1 MCLKDN
7 KMTKKNV
14 QSNGNRYVGRR
25 LFLKS
30 LASLTA
36 VAYAMPAIA
45 RSSGQTL
52 LAQNGRGRWDDQFD
66 SGASGGARV
75 ASNQPVLSFQTVSFT
90 QKSISE
96 YEQIVN
102 RGGWNRVPTQQ
113 GKLQIGVSH
122 PAVVALRQ
130 RLAASGDLS
139 SNAGMSSEAFD
150 TYVDAAVKRFQL
162 RHGLPADGVT
172 GEATYKCLNVDAQ
185 TRLNQLRTNVVRLT
199 PKAEMVSKEERFVM
213 VNIPAAQIEAV
224 ENGVVAQR
232 HTAVVGKID
241 RQTPLLDSKISQIIL
256 NPFWTV
262 PKSIIRKDII
272 PLMQKNPKYLA
283 DNNIHIFDGKGEE
296 VSPQSVN
303 WNSDEAVGLMFRQDP
318 GKINA
323 MSSTKINFANPYS
336 VYMHDTPQ
344 QTLFNSLMRFDSS
357 GCIRIQNIRDL
368 NQWILKNTP
377 GWDRAHMEEVIQS
390 RKNTP
395 INIPDPIPLHFV
407 YISAWSTGD
416 GVVQFRDD
424 IYHMDGSSEL
434 ALDTAN

>member
-1 MCLKDN
+1 
-7 KMTKKNV
+7 MTKKSAHSDHNYFV
-14 QSNGNRYVGRR
+14 ERR
-25 LFLKS
+25 LLLKS
-30 LASLTA
+30 LVS
-36 VAYAMPAIA
+36 VAAIA
-45 RSSGQTL
+45 CAKPVV
-52 LAQNGRGRWDDQFD
+52 AQSRRGGWDDQFD
-66 SGASGGARV
+66 AGATGSASV

-90 QKSISE
+90 QKSITQ
-96 YEQIVN
+96 YEEIVN
-102 RGGWNRVPTQQ
+102 RGGWPRVPTEQ

-122 PAVVALRQ
+122 PAVVTLRQ
-130 RLAASGDLS
+130 RLAISGDLP
-139 SNAGMSSEAFD
+139 SNAGMSSQSFD
-150 TYVDAAVKRFQL
+150 SYVDAAIKRFQA

-172 GEATYKCLNVDAQ
+172 GTSTYKCLNVDAQ

-199 PKAEMVSKEERFVM
+199 PKAEMVSKEQRFVM

-224 ENGVVAQR
+224 ENGVVVQR

-272 PLMQKNPKYLA
+272 PLMQKKSSYLS
-283 DNNIHIFDGKGEE
+283 DNNIHIFNSRGEE
-296 VSPQSVN
+296 VSPESVN

-377 GWDRAHMEEVIQS
+377 GWDRQHMEEVIQS

-434 ALDTAN
+434 ALDTAG

>member
-1 MCLKDN
+1 MSKTDTCRI
-7 KMTKKNV
+7 M
-14 QSNGNRYVGRR
+14 GRR

-30 LASLTA
+30 ALTA
-36 VAYAMPAIA
+36 SVTMAALPVFAN
-45 RSSGQTL
+45 SSGQTL
-52 LAQNGRGRWDDQFD
+52 LAQSGRGRWDDQFD
-66 SGASGGARV
+66 AGASGGASV
-75 ASNQPVLSFQTVSFT
+75 ASNQPVLSFATVAFT
-90 QKSISE
+90 QQAITQ
-96 YEQIVN
+96 YEDIVN
-102 RGGWNRVPTQQ
+102 RGGWPRVPTEQ
-113 GKLQIGVSH
+113 GKLQIGVTH
-122 PAVVALRQ
+122 PAVVPLRQ

-139 SNAGMSSEAFD
+139 SSAGMSQSFD
-150 TYVDAAVKRFQL
+150 SYVDAAVKRFQA

-172 GEATYKCLNVDAQ
+172 GDFTYKSMNVDAQ
-185 TRLNQLRTNVVRLT
+185 VRLNQLRINLDRLT
-199 PKAEMVSKEERFVM
+199 PKAELVSKETRFVM

-224 ENGVVAQR
+224 EDGVVAQR

-272 PLMQKNPKYLA
+272 PLMQRKPSYLA
-283 DNNIHIFDGKGEE
+283 DNNIHLYNNKGEE
-296 VSPQSVN
+296 VSPESVN
-303 WNSDEAVGLMFRQDP
+303 WHSDDAVNLMFRQDP

-323 MSSTKINFANPYS
+323 MSSTKINFANPYA

-344 QTLFNSLMRFDSS
+344 QTLFNNLMRFDSS

-377 GWDRAHMEEVIQS
+377 GWDRQQMESVIAS

-407 YISAWSTGD
+407 YISAWSTGE
-416 GVVQFRDD
+416 GVTQFRDD
-424 IYHMDGSSEL
+424 IYHMDGSAEL
-434 ALDTAN
+434 ALDTAG